1 MTTLYDPS
9 TGRAVAI
16 YRTDGTLVWGQESTG
31 PVAPPRTPEPPS
43 GPLGNIITRAETAS
57 LGRPPKDRDSF
68 TTATAH
74 VAVVDATSITLAWVA
89 NKTYGPDVG
98 GIYSGM
104 IDVNGAQYPITIGG
118 ATTWRVEPPTPDTV
132 VTYTSDPIQ
141 VNVLKH
147 DVIRVSMTVDADG
160 DTGGVSSTLT
170 DGKNGTDWS
179 WRPARIEAP
188 SDKTSWLCIGDSI
201 VQMPNSYLAQACEA
215 RGLPS
220 VTAGVG
226 GDAHIYFPGRWKWRA
241 APHVAHSPYM
251 IDQLGVNSPSR
262 LVDSGLAFW
271 KHAKAN
277 GVKYLVK
284 VTISPTGTP
293 GKPIPNASV
302 PVANAWLRDG
312 APITS
317 DKSAALPTGTT
328 DPAAVRCDVIRP
340 DGTIKKGTG
349 GHPIDVISDT
359 GAAIEDPANPGYLT
373 QAMYELTPGDTL
385 HPSAP
390 VQAVLAQRLARDLEI
405 LGF

>member
-1 MTTLYDPS
+1 MTSLYTTSGGP
-9 TGRAVAI
+9 AVI
-16 YRTDGTLVWGQESTG
+16 YRTDGTLAWGGNAGPGTTPRDPEPPTG
-31 PVAPPRTPEPPS
+31 PV
-43 GPLGNIITRAETAS
+43 GNIITRAEVAS
-57 LGRPPKDRDSF
+57 LGRALSSRDGQ
-68 TTATAH
+68 TTTTAH
-74 VAVVDATSITLAWVA
+74 VATVDATALTLVWVA

-98 GIYSGM
+98 GLYSGK
-104 IDVNGAQYPITIGG
+104 VEVRGREYLITVGG
-118 ATTWRVEPPTPDTV
+118 ASSWRVEVPTPETA
-132 VTYTSDPIQ
+132 VTYRADPIT
-141 VNVLKH
+141 V
-147 DVIRVSMTVDADG
+147 DVFAGDVVRVSMTVDADG

-226 GDAHIYFPGRWKWRA
+226 GDAHVYFPGRWKWRA
-241 APHVAHSPYM
+241 APHVAHSPHM

-293 GKPIPNASV
+293 GNPLPRPDV
-302 PVANAWLRDG
+302 PTANAWLRDG

-328 DPAAVRCDVIRP
+328 DPTAIRCDVIRP

-349 GHPIDVISDT
+349 GHPIDVVSDT
-359 GAAIEDPANPGYLT
+359 GAAIEDPDNPGYLT
-373 QAMYELTPGDTL
+373 QAMYDLTPGDTL

-390 VQAVLAQRLARDLEI
+390 VQSVLAGRLARDLEI